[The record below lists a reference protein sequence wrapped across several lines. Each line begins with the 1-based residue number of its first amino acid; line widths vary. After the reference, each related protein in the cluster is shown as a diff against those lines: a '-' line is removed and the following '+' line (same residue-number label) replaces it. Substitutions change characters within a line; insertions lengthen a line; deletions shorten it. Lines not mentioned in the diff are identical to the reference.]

1 MKCFEVCPGRV
12 LKAFAPMVQVK
23 SHLRG
28 GSAPFSASQL
38 DALLAANAARSRELA
53 AAERDTQAFWIAE
66 YFRQRTAADPNATW
80 RAQLISWGSQDAGAS
95 TSLLA

>member
-1 MKCFEVCPGRV
+1 
-12 LKAFAPMVQVK
+12 MVQVK